1 MKRIAVLLRN
11 ILQTLLD
18 LLAAILGIYY
28 TTKYAALAR
37 RLGLPRLTPAGRRG
51 FIVIQID
58 GLSCDH
64 LRTAMARGYAPH
76 LSRLLRRGEF
86 SLQPWRVG
94 LPSNTPAAQAGI
106 MFGENADI
114 PAFRWYEKRS
124 GQTMVCSLP
133 GVVHAIQE
141 RLSHSARGILRG
153 GSSYMNL
160 FDGDASLAL
169 FTLSAWNRQ
178 RFFER
183 VRGLGFLL
191 LFLLNPFRTVKTFVL
206 AVWEYLTDL
215 AQRSWATWR
224 KRTPRPFGRAFPFM
238 RVVSNVIL
246 REIQTFAV
254 LLDIYRGV
262 PAIYTTYYGYDEV
275 AHQYGDLSKPA
286 LRALRAIDARIRQI
300 DTFRRLMLTRAYD
313 LLILS
318 DHGMTSA
325 RPFRTLFGESLGDL
339 LRGLAGESIA
349 LYEGLGATYHE
360 VLQAVYVQGELEAI
374 AGNLRPPLDRI
385 PRRLKAFIGRRAV
398 LGEEPPPD
406 MARATDL
413 VVRNSGPLSH
423 VYFNLREGPMDL
435 NELLIYYPS
444 LVTGLLAHPGIG
456 WVAARQDGQVV
467 IMSGRGIRIL
477 SSGGDPSGGVVEGE
491 DPLASL
497 EDPRWAARQI
507 ARVAGFANAGDLILM
522 GHYDPEKK
530 SIVCFEEQWACH
542 GGLGGPQD
550 QAFLMAPADLGWD
563 VTGVEQA
570 TDIYPLFMGRY
581 GEGVPIPALEEVSAP
596 CSNPS

>member
-1 MKRIAVLLRN
+1 MKRIVVFLGN
-11 ILQTLLD
+11 ILRTLLD

-37 RLGLPRLTPAGRRG
+37 RLGLPRLASEGRRG
-51 FIVIQID
+51 FIAIQID

-64 LRTAMARGYAPH
+64 LRTAMARGYAPY

-106 MFGENADI
+106 MFGNNEDI

-133 GVVHAIQE
+133 GVVQAIQE
-141 RLSHSARGILRG
+141 RLSRGARGILRG

-160 FDGDASLAL
+160 FDGDASLAF

-191 LFLLNPFRTVKTFVL
+191 LFLLNPFRTVKTFLL

-215 AQRSWATWR
+215 IQRAWAAWR
-224 KRTPRPFGRAFPFM
+224 RRTPRPFGRVFPFM

-275 AHQYGDLSKPA
+275 AHQYGELSKPA

-300 DTFRRLMLTRAYD
+300 DTFRRRVPTCAYD

-318 DHGMTSA
+318 DHGMTAA
-325 RPFRTLFGESLGDL
+325 RPFRTFFGQSLGEL
-339 LRGLAGESIA
+339 LRALAGGRAA
-349 LYEGLGATYHE
+349 LYEGLGAAYHE
-360 VLQAVYVQGELEAI
+360 VLQSVYVQGELEAI
-374 AGNLRPPLDRI
+374 AGNLHPPLDRI
-385 PRRLKAFIGRRAV
+385 PRHLGTFIERRMP

-406 MARATDL
+406 LARATDL

-423 VYFNLREGPMDL
+423 VYFNLREEPMDL
-435 NELLIYYPS
+435 NELMVYYPS
-444 LVTGLLAHPGIG
+444 LIAGLLAHPGIG
-456 WVAARQDGQVV
+456 WLAARQDGQVV
-467 IMSGRGIRIL
+467 IMNARGMRVL
-477 SSGGDPSGGVVEGE
+477 SPRGDLLEGAVEGE

-497 EDPRWAARQI
+497 EDPHWAARQI
-507 ARVAGFANAGDLILM
+507 ARVAGFANSGDLILM
-522 GHYDPEKK
+522 GHYDPEKQ

-542 GGLGGPQD
+542 GGLGGLQG

-563 VTGVEQA
+563 VSAVEQA
-570 TDIYPLFMGRY
+570 TDIYPFFVERY
-581 GEGVPIPALEEVSAP
+581 AIPVPALERVGAL